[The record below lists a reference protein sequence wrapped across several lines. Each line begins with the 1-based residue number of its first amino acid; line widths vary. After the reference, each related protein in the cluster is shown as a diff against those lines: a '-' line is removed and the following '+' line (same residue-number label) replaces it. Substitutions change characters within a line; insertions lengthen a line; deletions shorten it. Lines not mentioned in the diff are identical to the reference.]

1 MENRTHVNFTPPMN
15 KIGVPK
21 LLWDAFELA
30 ITTKTKQLARDI
42 ADSLG
47 EDAAPLLK
55 SLASETVGVYL
66 FEEAD
71 QDGEFLDMRC
81 SHYTPIPGKPNFVAA
96 CMEPVIYS
104 ASIKHDTC
112 LYHSIHPNP
121 KDPVWVVL
129 TPLAYD
135 NITYYIDKAS
145 AKAYD
150 VDGNVC
156 GRYSPNKGLFVF
168 HQLSS

>member
-1 MENRTHVNFTPPMN
+1 MN

-81 SHYTPIPGKPNFVAA
+81 KHYTIMPGKPNFVAA

-104 ASIKHDTC
+104 AAIKYDTC
-112 LYHSIHPNP
+112 LHHSMHPNP
-121 KDPVWVVL
+121 KDPAWVIL

-135 NITYYIDKAS
+135 NIMYYIDKLS
-145 AKAYD
+145 GEAYD
-150 VDGNVC
+150 VDGKLC
-156 GRYSPNKGLFVF
+156 GRYSSNKGLFVF
-168 HQLSS
+168 DEPSS